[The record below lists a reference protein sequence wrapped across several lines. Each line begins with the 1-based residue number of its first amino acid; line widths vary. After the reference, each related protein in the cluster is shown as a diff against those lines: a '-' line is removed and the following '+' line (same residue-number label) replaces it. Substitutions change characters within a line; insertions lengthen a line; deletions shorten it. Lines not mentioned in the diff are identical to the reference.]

1 MTSNFSINNMNGISN
16 KDEVRFGINNMNA
29 LTDRNDISLR
39 YDNENGV
46 SELDSV
52 IYHINNMN
60 GISFISAHSS
70 PALTLFRILSS
81 VAKGDSCRRRL
92 QPAEAK

>member
-1 MTSNFSINNMNGISN
+1 MTSNFNINNMNGISN

-29 LTDRNDISLR
+29 LTDRNDISFR

-52 IYHINNMN
+52 VYHINNMN
-60 GISFISAHSS
+60 GISFTSAHSS

-81 VAKGDSCRRRL
+81 VAKGDSRRRL